1 MLKLYYMRKK
11 KFHLSHLLWVFNSMI
26 YFLIRIVYKW
36 TEKSGYNTKS
46 IKIQVWENN
55 VRAET
60 KANKQKY
67 VLK

>member
-1 MLKLYYMRKK
+1 
-11 KFHLSHLLWVFNSMI
+11 MI

-55 VRAET
+55 VHAKT